1 MPDED
6 RDALRSCL
14 VELLDNIGDPISLCD
29 YLYQHRILDTDD
41 VDHVMSLRTKK
52 ERNSHLLRTIQTK
65 GNILDFVIK
74 VMQSKRENQGAAAI
88 LQKKRHGGA
97 DIWS

>member
-6 RDALRSCL
+6 RDALRSCW
-14 VELLDNIGDPISLCD
+14 VELLDNIGDPKSLCD
-29 YLYQHRILDTDD
+29 HLYQHRILDESDMEE
-41 VDHVMSLRTKK
+41 VVSLTTKR

-74 VMQSKRENQGAAAI
+74 VMQSKRENQGAASI
-88 LQKKRHGGA
+88 LQKKRHSGA
-97 DIWS
+97 DIRN

>member
-6 RDALRSCL
+6 RDALRSCR

-29 YLYQHRILDTDD
+29 HLYQHRILDTDD
-41 VDHVMSLRTKK
+41 MDYVMSLRTKK
-52 ERNSHLLRTIQTK
+52 ERNSHLLCTIQTK

-74 VMQSKRENQGAAAI
+74 VMQSKRENQGAATI
-88 LQKKRHGGA
+88 LQKKRRNGA
-97 DIWS
+97 DI

>member
-6 RDALRSCL
+6 RDALRSCW
-14 VELLDNIGDPISLCD
+14 VELLDNIGDTKSLCD
-29 YLYQHRILDTDD
+29 HLYQHRILDADD
-41 VDHVMSLRTKK
+41 MDEFRSSSTKR

-74 VMQSKRENQGAAAI
+74 VMQFKRENQGAASI
-88 LQKKRHGGA
+88 LQKKRHSGA
-97 DIWS
+97 DMRN